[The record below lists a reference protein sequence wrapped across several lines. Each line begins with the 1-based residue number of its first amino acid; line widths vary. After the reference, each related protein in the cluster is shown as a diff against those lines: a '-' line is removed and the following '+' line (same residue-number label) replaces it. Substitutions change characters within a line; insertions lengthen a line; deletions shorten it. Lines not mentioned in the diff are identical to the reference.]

1 MSKIA
6 KNLTDLIGHT
16 PLIEVSAFSAMHGL
30 STPLVVKA
38 ELFNPSG
45 SVKARTA
52 LAMITDA
59 EERGVL
65 KPGGTI
71 IEPTS
76 GNTGIGLAMVA
87 TIQGYRLILTMPD
100 TMSMERRK
108 LLKAMGAELVL
119 TPGAEGMAGSIAKA
133 EELQASIPGSFIPQQ
148 FDNPSN
154 PQMHEHT
161 TAEEIWQDTDGQ
173 VDVFVAGVG
182 TGGTLSGVARALKKH
197 HPGVYI
203 VGVEPSASPLLEG
216 RKAAPHQIQGIG
228 ANFIPRNYD
237 ASVVDEVIGIS
248 NEDAILS
255 ARELAKTEGLLAGI
269 SSGAALC
276 AALQIAQ
283 RPAFQ
288 GKRVIALLP
297 DGGERYLSTELFD

>member
-6 KNLTDLIGHT
+6 RNLIDLIGRT
-16 PLIEVSAFSAMHGL
+16 PLVEVSAFSKKHGL
-30 STPLVVKA
+30 TTPLVVKP

-45 SVKARTA
+45 SVKARAA
-52 LAMITDA
+52 LAMVEEA
-59 EERGVL
+59 EAKGGL
-65 KPGGTI
+65 APGGTI

-87 TIQGYRLILTMPD
+87 AIRGYRLILTMPE
-100 TMSMERRK
+100 TMSVERRK

-119 TPGAEGMAGSIAKA
+119 TPGAEGMAGSITKA
-133 EELQASIPGSFIPQQ
+133 EELKASIPGAFIPQQ
-148 FDNPSN
+148 FDNPAN
-154 PQMHEHT
+154 PRIHETT

-182 TGGTLSGVARALKKH
+182 TGGTLSGVARTLKRYN
-197 HPGVYI
+197 PNIYI
-203 VGVEPSASPLLEG
+203 VGVEPMASPMIQKG
-216 RKAAPHQIQGIG
+216 VAGPHKIQGIG
-228 ANFIPRNYD
+228 ANFVPANYD

-255 ARELAKTEGLLAGI
+255 ARELALTEGLLAGI
-269 SSGAALC
+269 SSGAALYG
-276 AALQIAQ
+276 ALQIAQ

-297 DGGERYLSTELFD
+297 DTGERYLSTELFD